1 MVIFPIVNGAPREII
16 GVAVAFIVLPCVAVA
31 LRVYGRHRK
40 GVPFD
45 RSDYLIFCG
54 LVSFPS
60 ISCDDQ
66 ADDPELSSIAF
77 SSLDI
82 SCMPPRNEQ
91 PRQR

>member
-1 MVIFPIVNGAPREII
+1 MVIFPIVNGTQREII

-31 LRVYGRHRK
+31 LRVYGRHLK
-40 GVPFD
+40 GVQLD

-60 ISCDDQ
+60 SSCDQTDNQ
-66 ADDPELSSIAF
+66 KLSSIAF

-82 SCMPPRNEQ
+82 SCMLPSNER